1 MLDLHFPLV
10 LGARA
15 SHRRLQGPKGVA
27 AGHQGSTVSQ
37 KIWKGINVVQSV
49 RIVYPYVVSMPA
61 QDAELNDNSIDVI
74 VTSWEI
80 ALREGITKS
89 KKYAALIVDEGH
101 RLKNRESRLWKR
113 LGEVSCNFRLL
124 LSGTPIQNRVTE
136 LLNLLYFL
144 DKDIIS
150 VRLHSTSRAN
160 REFTRDATHLGCLNP
175 EIPLPL
181 SKEFEQD
188 DILKLDEGERDA
200 AIAHL
205 RDLLKPRFLRRT
217 NEDITQA
224 PCEKV
229 GRAQASPSCGVSLLR
244 RQSLATT
251 VSW

>member
-1 MLDLHFPLV
+1 M
-10 LGARA
+10 
-15 SHRRLQGPKGVA
+15 
-27 AGHQGSTVSQ
+27 SQ
-37 KIWKGINVVQSV
+37 KSWNGINIVQSS
-49 RIVYPYVVSMPA
+49 RIVYPRVASVPA

-144 DKDIIS
+144 DKDVIS
-150 VRLHSTSRAN
+150 VRLHSTCRAN
-160 REFTRDATHLGCLNP
+160 REVTRDATHLGCLNP

-181 SKEFEQD
+181 AAKEFEQD

-229 GRAQASPSCGVSLLR
+229 GRPQASPACGVSFSR
-244 RQSLATT
+244 RQSLATA